1 MMSVDRIGVTV
12 AAIHVNVVPFYVV
25 LLMLWFGE
33 SLIIFQVVGAVLVA
47 AGVVLAQLTVGSE
60 KSVVS

>member
-1 MMSVDRIGVTV
+1 MTV